1 MTSNV
6 VPYFFCHLQ
15 NRVRYESAPCRAGPL
30 KGDTV
35 GMKKEILAVCAVIL
49 GPKVGLVDFETVMGV
64 SMLHGRVINFGVNQL
79 TNQSQLT
86 QRTPQ
91 SEIIIPVVWNRQ

>member
-1 MTSNV
+1 M
-6 VPYFFCHLQ
+6 
-15 NRVRYESAPCRAGPL
+15 SAPFRAGPL
-30 KGDTV
+30 KGDTI
-35 GMKKEILAVCAVIL
+35 GLEKEIVALCAVIL
-49 GPKVGLVDFETVMGV
+49 GPKLSLVDFETVVGV